1 MTSTK
6 KWFVVINPISGNGTT
21 KKLWPKIEQLL
32 LTYRFDFEY
41 AFTTHPKHSI
51 ELIQN
56 SIYQGFKNIICI
68 GGDGTLHNIVN
79 GIMSQ
84 EMVASTIITVGVIP
98 IGTGNDWV
106 KTYGIP
112 KDIETAIQIIKNGNT
127 KKQDIGKIELLN
139 QNMSPIYF
147 NNLAGVGFD
156 GFVVSKVGKYK
167 HFGALAYLVG
177 TVMGLFVFK
186 NFETEISLNTETI
199 TTKSLMVLIGLCK
212 YSGGGMQLTKSPCPS
227 DGLFDVTI
235 AENFSKWD
243 IVKNISKL
251 FNGTIENFKKVQPF
265 KTKSITIKILQKDKP
280 FIQADGE
287 LIGVGDFKVS
297 ILQNAFSFYSK

>member
-1 MTSTK
+1 MTSKK
-6 KWFVVINPISGNGTT
+6 KWFVVINPTSGNGTT
-21 KKLWPKIEQLL
+21 KKLWSKIEQLL

-56 SIYQGFKNIICI
+56 AINEGFINIISV

-79 GIMSQ
+79 GIVSQ
-84 EMVASTIITVGVIP
+84 DKVASTNLTVGVIP

-106 KTYGIP
+106 KTYDIP

-127 KKQDIGKIELLN
+127 KEQDIGKIELLN
-139 QNMSPIYF
+139 QNMSPVYF

-177 TVMGLFVFK
+177 TVMGLFAFK

-199 TTKSLMVLIGLCK
+199 TTTSLMVLIGLCK
-212 YSGGGMQLTKSPCPS
+212 YSGGGMQLTKTPHSS

-235 AENFSKWD
+235 AGNFSKWD
-243 IVKNISKL
+243 IVKNIFKL
-251 FNGTIENFKKVQPF
+251 FNGNIVNFKKVQTF
-265 KTKSITIKILQKDKP
+265 KTESITIKIIQEDKP

-287 LIGVGDFKVS
+287 LIGSGDFKVS
-297 ILQNAFSFYSK
+297 ILQNDFSFYSK